1 MTVRATWLGHSAVLL
16 EGAGRRIL
24 IDPFL
29 TGNPKAARAAKDLE
43 ADIVLLTHDH
53 EDHLG
58 DTESF
63 LRRGATFVGI
73 HEHAVRFAAAGH
85 AAEGMNIGG
94 AIELKGVRIHM
105 THALHTCAVGHCA
118 GFVVEV
124 EGKQIHHAG
133 DTGLSMDMK
142 ILKEFFTLDLAF
154 LPIGDRFTMGASQ
167 AAVAADWMGARR
179 VVPIHYGTWPPIEG
193 DPAGLARLLGDRAV
207 LLRPGQA
214 VTV

>member
-1 MTVRATWLGHSAVLL
+1 MTVKATWLGHSAVLL

-43 ADIVLLTHDH
+43 ADLVLLTHDH

-58 DTESF
+58 DTASF
-63 LRRGATFVGI
+63 LARGATFVGI
-73 HEHAVRFAAAGH
+73 HEHAVRFAEAGH

-94 AIELKGVRIHM
+94 ALEVKGVRIHM
-105 THALHTCAVGHCA
+105 THALHTCTVGHCV
-118 GFVVEV
+118 GFVIELG
-124 EGKQIHHAG
+124 GKQIHHAG

-142 ILKEFFTLDLAF
+142 ILKEFFAIDLAF
-154 LPIGDRFTMGASQ
+154 LPIGDRFTMGAAQ

-179 VVPIHYGTWPPIEG
+179 VVPIHYGTWPPIQG

-207 LLRPGQA
+207 LLQPGQT